1 MRSHAETS
9 KARLTDCVNVLSLL
23 VDDLHVLYWV
33 SSFNAI
39 LAEKLFMTD
48 QKLESNFASEI
59 AALRQQ
65 FDGIRAE
72 TESFL
77 SSVKTL
83 SDKGVDEA
91 KEMIESAKDNWHEI
105 KAAFEA
111 SSVAKFFS
119 KPKAKKKTAKKK
131 SAPQSKAK
139 KLVKQA
145 TKKVVKKAAKKTT
158 AKKKKK

>member
-1 MRSHAETS
+1 
-9 KARLTDCVNVLSLL
+9 
-23 VDDLHVLYWV
+23 
-33 SSFNAI
+33 
-39 LAEKLFMTD
+39 MTD